1 MIKIQLED
9 IYKEKFRVIN
19 RKTGQSWVM
28 PADLASLE
36 NSVKCVLKWT
46 LEKGNDFLYGGFI
59 SGQIGD
65 KNQDK
70 SVHRVVHLSLALMSN
85 VSIAIIDFSKQVGR
99 NTIFLSFDLNLC

>member
-1 MIKIQLED
+1 
-9 IYKEKFRVIN
+9 
-19 RKTGQSWVM
+19 M
-28 PADLASLE
+28 PVDLASLE

-70 SVHRVVHLSLALMSN
+70 SVHRVVHLSLASMSN
-85 VSIAIIDFSKQVGR
+85 VSITIIDFSKQVGPTHDLAQHDLPVLWFEFD
-99 NTIFLSFDLNLC
+99 NTRPCIKKKKPTPINLNMLSS

>member
-1 MIKIQLED
+1 MIKILED

-28 PADLASLE
+28 PVDLASLK

-70 SVHRVVHLSLALMSN
+70 SVHRVVHLSLASMSN
-85 VSIAIIDFSKQVGR
+85 VSITIIDFSKQLGP
-99 NTIFLSFDLNLC
+99 THDMPQHNLPVL